1 MHPCFIFS
9 VNSSRVIVSFS
20 IVQRYRWELACG
32 QHERRDPK
40 LVSLKCQL
48 RNLWLL
54 QFFSHVSPYFEI
66 ISVSF
71 TWIHVF
77 VITRYDGCKKTIKN
91 TLQTIFF
98 SVIYFLP
105 MAVVVK
111 LVNTLDCG
119 SSIREFE
126 SRRSPH
132 FFYHKAFGWRLFL
145 CHFEKWWWWMEF

>member
-1 MHPCFIFS
+1 M
-9 VNSSRVIVSFS
+9 
-20 IVQRYRWELACG
+20 
-32 QHERRDPK
+32 
-40 LVSLKCQL
+40 
-48 RNLWLL
+48 
-54 QFFSHVSPYFEI
+54 
-66 ISVSF
+66 
-71 TWIHVF
+71 F

-91 TLQTIFF
+91 TLQTIIF

-132 FFYHKAFGWRLFL
+132 FFITKPSVEGFFYVILKNDDGEWNSKASCCKIIDG
-145 CHFEKWWWWMEF
+145 